1 MTRARH
7 SERTRGVLLLL
18 AGTALVAIMDA
29 LVKLLSASFGT
40 VQIVWGR
47 YTTQAILLFLAIAP
61 HRSML
66 RLRTRRL
73 PLHLF
78 RACLLLAATIIFFA
92 ALKMMSLADPNAVFF
107 SSPLLITVFSGWL
120 LGEVVG
126 ARRWAA
132 VAAGFGGV
140 LLVIQPAS
148 GVLGWTAV
156 LPLLAAVCSALYHVT
171 TPLLARTEDPANTL
185 YFTALVAGV
194 ALSVIVPF
202 FWMPLTASGLLGL
215 LVIGILGTAG
225 HFFLIRAFEIAP
237 AATLSPFMYLYLLWA
252 TGLGWLIFSDIPG
265 VSTILGAIIIFGSGL
280 CVYRLPTPATGA
292 GKLSPP
298 AVQGPP

>member
-1 MTRARH
+1 MTQPRH
-7 SERTRGVLLLL
+7 SDRTRGVLFLL

-40 VQIVWGR
+40 LQIVWGR
-47 YTTQAILLFLAIAP
+47 YTTQAILLFLVITP
-61 HRSML
+61 HRSMV

-92 ALKMMSLADPNAVFF
+92 ALKMMSLADANAVFF
-107 SSPLLITVFSGWL
+107 SSPLLITVLSGWL

-140 LLVIQPAS
+140 LLVIQPAA
-148 GVLGWTAV
+148 GVLGWTAA
-156 LPLLAAVCSALYHVT
+156 LPLLAAIGSALYHVT

-194 ALSVIVPF
+194 ALSVSVPF
-202 FWMPLTASGLLGL
+202 FWTPLTASGLLGL
-215 LVIGILGTAG
+215 VAIGTLGTAG

-237 AATLSPFMYLYLLWA
+237 AATLSPFMYVYLIWA
-252 TGLGWLIFSDIPG
+252 TGLGWLIFSEIPG
-265 VSTILGAIIIFGSGL
+265 LSTILGAVIIFGSGL
-280 CVYRLPTPATGA
+280 YVYGLPASPTDAA
-292 GKLSPP
+292 KLSPP
-298 AVQGPP
+298 AIQGPP

>member
-1 MTRARH
+1 MTRPRR
-7 SERTRGVLLLL
+7 SDRTRGLLFLL
-18 AGTALVAIMDA
+18 AGTLLVAIMDA
-29 LVKLLSASFGT
+29 VVKLLSTSFGT
-40 VQIVWGR
+40 LQIVWGR
-47 YTTQAILLFLAIAP
+47 YTTQAILLFLVIAP

-78 RACLLLAATIIFFA
+78 RACLLLAVTVIFYA
-92 ALKMMSLADPNAVFF
+92 ALKTMSLADANAVFF

-148 GVLGWTAV
+148 GALRWTAA
-156 LPLLAAVCSALYHVT
+156 LPLFAAVCSALYHVT
-171 TPLLARTEDPANTL
+171 TPLLARTEDPVNTI

-202 FWMPLTASGLLGL
+202 FWTPLTASGLLGL
-215 LVIGILGTAG
+215 VAIGTLGTAG

-237 AATLSPFMYLYLLWA
+237 AATLSSFMYVYLIWA
-252 TGLGWLIFSDIPG
+252 TGLGWVIFSDIPG
-265 VSTILGAIIIFGSGL
+265 PSTIVGALIIFASGL
-280 CVYRLPTPATGA
+280 YIYRLPASATRA
-292 GKLSPP
+292 AKLLPP